1 MAVRLPKSETWIIV
15 PARVNAARL
24 MPRESLAEADIWWQ
38 RRTQSFPLQRIGDFV
53 DLAQNSL

>member
-24 MPRESLAEADIWWQ
+24 MPRESLAEAGYLVAEADRKLHAATDW
-38 RRTQSFPLQRIGDFV
+38 RFR
-53 DLAQNSL
+53 